1 MVRGKRCRRRRTV
14 NLARLI
20 TAIAPTL
27 FAIGFFLVL
36 GSVGAMEMNSLGGR
50 RFWTQCII
58 GLLLMCSLAYEGK

>member
-14 NLARLI
+14 NLARMF

-36 GSVGAMEMNSLGGR
+36 GSVGAMEMNILDGS

-58 GLLLMCSLAYEGK
+58 GLVLMCSLAYEGK